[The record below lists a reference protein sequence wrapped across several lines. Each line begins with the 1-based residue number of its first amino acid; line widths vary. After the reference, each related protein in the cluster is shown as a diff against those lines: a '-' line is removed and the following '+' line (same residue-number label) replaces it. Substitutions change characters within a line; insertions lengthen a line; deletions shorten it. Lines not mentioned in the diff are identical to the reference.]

1 MKKRILLLLTVV
13 LCLFLSGCV
22 KMENAVSLNK
32 DGSGEFA
39 LTVAVMKDAEAEM
52 DMNLNETVE
61 KFKDGYKVEQYDDGE
76 YVGYIIRKEF
86 ESADGYNQII
96 VDFSQED
103 NYFLKDVK
111 MEDKGNKIVIHGT
124 VAPMEETDE
133 NADSET
139 SVMENMMMQ
148 MMFSTINISF
158 SVKPEGKVLSHNAT
172 SLQDETYVWKIDPT
186 KSMEIN
192 FEMEKSGGSADS
204 NAFFI
209 GAIIVILLLI
219 AVSALMIIILK
230 KKK

>member
-1 MKKRILLLLTVV
+1 LKKRILLLLTVV
-13 LCLFLSGCV
+13 LCLFLSRCV

-32 DGSGEFA
+32 DGSGELA

-76 YVGYIIRKEF
+76 YVDYIIRKEF
-86 ESADGYNQII
+86 ESADGYNLII

-103 NYFLKDVK
+103 NCFLKDVK

-139 SVMENMMMQ
+139 SAMENMMIQ
-148 MMFSTINISF
+148 MMFSAINISF

-172 SLQDETYVWKIDPT
+172 SLQDGTYVWKLIPPNPW
-186 KSMEIN
+186 KSTSKWRSLVDRQIPMH
-192 FEMEKSGGSADS
+192 SSLG
-204 NAFFI
+204 
-209 GAIIVILLLI
+209 
-219 AVSALMIIILK
+219 
-230 KKK
+230 